1 MNIREQIEKRE
12 SELLSKYATLNI
24 NSRGRKVDEPPCDI
38 RPLFSRDRDRIIHS
52 KAFRRLKNKT
62 QVFLAPKGDH
72 YRTRLSHTLEVS
84 QNARTIAKALRLNE
98 DLVEAIAL
106 GHDLGHT
113 PYGHAGESA
122 LAQVAPCGFVHSEQ
136 SVRICELLEKDGK
149 GLNLSWEVLD
159 GIKNHRTGGKPSTPE
174 GQIVRIADK
183 VAYVNSDI
191 DDAIRAGLLTE
202 EDIPKEIRNTLGD
215 SVRKRLNTLIH
226 DLITNSMD
234 KPDIE
239 MSAEIGGALKDL
251 RAFLFESVY
260 KNPTAK
266 SEEVKAKRM
275 IVQMYK
281 YYDEFT
287 EELPPKFLNM
297 IEHLGERKDRVI
309 CDYISGMTDQFANE
323 VFGRIFVP
331 MSWEGWE

>member
-1 MNIREQIEKRE
+1 MNIREQIEERE
-12 SELLSKYATLNI
+12 SEFLSKYATLNI
-24 NSRGRKVDEPPCDI
+24 NSKGRKVDEPPCDI

-98 DLVEAIAL
+98 DLCEAIAL

-122 LAQVAPCGFVHSEQ
+122 LQSVAPCGFIHSDQ
-136 SVRICELLEKDGK
+136 SVRICERLEKDGK

-191 DDAIRAGLLTE
+191 DDAIRAGILTE
-202 EDIPKEIRNTLGD
+202 EDLPKEIRNTLGS

-226 DLITNSMD
+226 DLIINSMD
-234 KPDIE
+234 SPDIK
-239 MSAEIGGALKDL
+239 MSAEVSEAFMEL
-251 RAFLFESVY
+251 RAYLFESVY

-275 IVQMYK
+275 IIQLYK
-281 YYDEFT
+281 YYDEFPS
-287 EELPPKFLNM
+287 ELPGKFLNM
-297 IEHLGERKDRVI
+297 IELEGEKKDRVI

-323 VFGRIFVP
+323 IFGRIFIP
-331 MSWEGWE
+331 MSWEKE